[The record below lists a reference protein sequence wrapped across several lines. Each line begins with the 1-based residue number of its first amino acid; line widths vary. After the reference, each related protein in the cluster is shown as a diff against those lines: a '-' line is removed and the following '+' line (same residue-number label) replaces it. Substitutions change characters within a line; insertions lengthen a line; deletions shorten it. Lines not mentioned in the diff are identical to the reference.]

1 MSVRSVLFL
10 NVNVLCERSRNCFLI
25 QLKYNKVS
33 NKKVMDKNAENR
45 NVETSAESPPR
56 PRRRSSFFERR
67 SIGKNK
73 STFKSNDMILT

>member
-1 MSVRSVLFL
+1 
-10 NVNVLCERSRNCFLI
+10 
-25 QLKYNKVS
+25 
-33 NKKVMDKNAENR
+33 MDKNAENR

-73 STFKSNDMILT
+73 SNDIILTYVCNIKI